1 LVKAP
6 GLSALSLAVDQGAK
20 EWRYLFAA
28 LGYGGERG
36 VSIVITRIRE

>member
-1 LVKAP
+1 LVKVP
-6 GLSALSLAVDQGAK
+6 GLCAFSLAVDQGAK

-28 LGYGGERG
+28 LRYAGERG